1 MSDRE
6 LNEGAARVK
15 EPRGEV
21 GFLGMANEQMAKA
34 RAEAEENLREET
46 ASATEKYQVVC
57 YEIVMPPSWDTE
69 NWERVNLKL
78 LYLSPE
84 LPPTTG
90 SATFRDLS
98 PGTTYLLG
106 VRAGNS
112 VGWSKWAFTVTS
124 TLDQETA

>member
-1 MSDRE
+1 MADYE
-6 LNEGAARVK
+6 LNEGDAQGRR
-15 EPRGEV
+15 PRGEV
-21 GFLGMANEQMAKA
+21 GFLGMANEQMAQA

-46 ASATEKYQVVC
+46 ASAPEKYQVVI
-57 YEIVMPPSWDTE
+57 YEIEMPPSWNTE

-78 LYLSPE
+78 RHLSPE

-90 SATFRDLS
+90 GVTFRDLS

-112 VGWSKWAFTVTS
+112 AGWSKWAFTVTS
-124 TLDQETA
+124 TLG